1 MKRSRCAP
9 RRTLL
14 RRNRFRRAR
23 GCNRHT
29 PHTHEP
35 ASSARCRPFPWSE
48 GAPGRAERTGLGRST
63 RETQRG
69 ERYATDRAPRR
80 RAPTRDRRSQTADR
94 SRQTRRGA
102 PHGACDA
109 RHPAPG
115 TRHSA
120 LGTRHSALGTPSTVP
135 DTRHRLR
142 PMFHV
147 KHPCQERICARNH
160 AIRRV
165 RRGNGRPQM
174 LPVALNGAVPV
185 TRRRPG
191 LRFRNSSG
199 GIRPGRVPR
208 GYG

>member
-1 MKRSRCAP
+1 MFHVKRSRCAP

-80 RAPTRDRRSQTADR
+80 RAPTRDRRLQTADR

-115 TRHSA
+115 TRA
-120 LGTRHSALGTPSTVP
+120 
-135 DTRHRLR
+135 
-142 PMFHV
+142 MFHV

-165 RRGNGRPQM
+165 RRGSGRPQM